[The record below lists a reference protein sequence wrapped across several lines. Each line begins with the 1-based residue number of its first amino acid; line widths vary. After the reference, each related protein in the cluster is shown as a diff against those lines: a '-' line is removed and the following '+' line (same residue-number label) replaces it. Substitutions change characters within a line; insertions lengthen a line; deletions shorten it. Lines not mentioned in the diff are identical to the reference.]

1 MKIQKEEIKNNTLL
15 NIANTFLI
23 KNFDKTEKIL
33 KIIIINNKAIKKLEK
48 EVLNIKTNYNLK
60 VKNII
65 KIGRNNLCDL
75 ILEDLDLR
83 KIKYNIVLKEDKNKN
98 KIIIML
104 YDRNYK
110 IKIRKKI
117 KYEFTLLKVKKFT
130 IILNSKLF
138 IFCLLQ
144 HQLYKK

>member
-144 HQLYKK
+144 H

>member
-75 ILEDLDLR
+75 ILEDLDLS
-83 KIKYNIVLKEDKNKN
+83 KIKYNVVLKEDKNKN

-117 KYEFTLLKVKKFT
+117 EHEFTLLKVKKFT

-144 HQLYKK
+144 H

>member
-48 EVLNIKTNYNLK
+48 EVLNIKTYYNLK

-75 ILEDLDLR
+75 ILVDLS
-83 KIKYNIVLKEDKNKN
+83 KIKCNVVLKEDKNKN

-110 IKIRKKI
+110 IKIRKTI
-117 KYEFTLLKVKKFT
+117 KYELTLLKVKKFT

-144 HQLYKK
+144 H

>member
-48 EVLNIKTNYNLK
+48 EVLNIKTYYNLK

-75 ILEDLDLR
+75 ILVDLS
-83 KIKYNIVLKEDKNKN
+83 KIKCNVVLKEDKNKN

-117 KYEFTLLKVKKFT
+117 EHEFTLLKVKK
-130 IILNSKLF
+130 LQLF
-138 IFCLLQ
+138 
-144 HQLYKK
+144 

>member
-75 ILEDLDLR
+75 ILEDLDLS
-83 KIKYNIVLKEDKNKN
+83 KIKYNVVLKEDKNKN

-144 HQLYKK
+144 H